1 MLLKA
6 VLNILSVILSGII
19 NMVTGIFPDWNI
31 AEAGTQLLATL
42 FEWTSQALNFVNFIF
57 GDTIFVVLPIA
68 TALLVLKYT
77 IIPIVIILRSIFINS
92 NN

>member
-1 MLLKA
+1 MILKA

-19 NMVTGIFPDWNI
+19 NMVTGIFPEWNI
-31 AEAGTQLLATL
+31 AQTGTELLTTL
-42 FEWTSQALNFVNFIF
+42 FEWTTQALNFVNFIF
-57 GDTIFVVLPIA
+57 GDTVFILLPIA